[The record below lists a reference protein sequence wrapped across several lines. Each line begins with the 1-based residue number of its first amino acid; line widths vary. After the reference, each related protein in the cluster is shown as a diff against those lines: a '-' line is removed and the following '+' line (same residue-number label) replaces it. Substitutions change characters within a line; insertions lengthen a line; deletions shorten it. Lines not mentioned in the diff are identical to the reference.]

1 MTLLNTFANLGLVTF
16 ERTNNAHVL
25 DSSPVQM
32 PNLATLA
39 PASTD
44 ERDAADEILDT
55 SPPIALFPLASCR
68 PGRDKFRRLSTMVE
82 KKMLVL
88 HYELHVVYHE

>member
-55 SPPIALFPLASCR
+55 PPDCTFSLGKLSARPRQVQTTEYHGGEKNARTAL
-68 PGRDKFRRLSTMVE
+68 
-82 KKMLVL
+82 
-88 HYELHVVYHE
+88 

>member
-32 PNLATLA
+32 PNLATL

-55 SPPIALFPLASCR
+55 IPPDCTFSLGKLSSR
-68 PGRDKFRRLSTMVE
+68 PR
-82 KKMLVL
+82 
-88 HYELHVVYHE
+88 